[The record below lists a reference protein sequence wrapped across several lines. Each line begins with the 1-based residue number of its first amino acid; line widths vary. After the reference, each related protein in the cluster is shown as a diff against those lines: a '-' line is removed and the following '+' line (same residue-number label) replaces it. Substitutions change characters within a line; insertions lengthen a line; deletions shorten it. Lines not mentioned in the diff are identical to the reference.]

1 MTVNQF
7 GIFSF
12 NHFSFLR
19 EGDAYADAERKDSI
33 YISMS
38 KHICY
43 VLEINI
49 SKKDRQSLYPFLS
62 PLV

>member
-1 MTVNQF
+1 MHMRMQ
-7 GIFSF
+7 
-12 NHFSFLR
+12 R
-19 EGDAYADAERKDSI
+19 EKTLSI

>member
-1 MTVNQF
+1 MQ
-7 GIFSF
+7 
-12 NHFSFLR
+12 R
-19 EGDAYADAERKDSI
+19 EKTLSI

-49 SKKDRQSLYPFLS
+49 SKKDRQSLHPLLS